1 MKHIHILITE
11 EDNIIPSKADGN
23 TQVYEVNMRIEPNPA
38 DAPDIDARLSSIFLV
53 LGIPANMKGYLYLRE
68 SVKLVIQSPEYMN
81 CITKKLYPVIA
92 DRFGSTPR
100 NVEHAI
106 RHAIEICWQRGR
118 VDRLNDLYG
127 FRVVA
132 QADKPSNSEL
142 IALIADRILAGRET

>member
-68 SVKLVIQSPEYMN
+68 SVKLVIQSP
-81 CITKKLYPVIA
+81 
-92 DRFGSTPR
+92 
-100 NVEHAI
+100 
-106 RHAIEICWQRGR
+106 
-118 VDRLNDLYG
+118 
-127 FRVVA
+127 
-132 QADKPSNSEL
+132 
-142 IALIADRILAGRET
+142 